1 MSAGVLARPLQG
13 DLFAGRPQQTVPAR
27 EERVLHRK
35 LLFFRPG
42 RKCPFEV
49 INFFVIEWTME
60 LTAPS
65 IMDMLI

>member
-1 MSAGVLARPLQG
+1 MFVGVLVRPLQG

-42 RKCPFEV
+42 RKCRFEV
-49 INFFVIEWTME
+49 IYYFVIEW
-60 LTAPS
+60 S
-65 IMDMLI
+65 